1 MRHLARS
8 RRLGVKTGHR
18 VALLRNL
25 LRGLVRDGRI
35 RTTVARAKVLRPY
48 VEKIVTRLKDP
59 TVANVRHVYSLV
71 NDRDAVYSLT
81 HDVAPK
87 FKSRSGGYIRI
98 LKLAQARP
106 GDNADM
112 ALVEWVDQGLVEKGL
127 EQRFAASTKAT
138 KKNAKKAS
146 AKKAKE
152 AGEESAED
160 SKENSKKAEKKSKK
174 APAKKAKKT
183 K

>member
-81 HDVAPK
+81 
-87 FKSRSGGYIRI
+87 SGGYLRI

-138 KKNAKKAS
+138 KKTAKKAS
-146 AKKAKE
+146 SKKAKE

-174 APAKKAKKT
+174 APAKKAKKS

>member
-71 NDRDAVYSLT
+71 NDRDAVYTLT

-87 FKSRSGGYIRI
+87 FKARSGGYIRI
-98 LKLAQARP
+98 LKLAQSRP

-112 ALVEWVDQGLVEKGL
+112 ALVEWVDEGLVEKGL
-127 EQRFAASTKAT
+127 EQRFASSTKAAKSS
-138 KKNAKKAS
+138 KKAAKKAS
-146 AKKAKE
+146 R
-152 AGEESAED
+152 EES
-160 SKENSKKAEKKSKK
+160 SS
-174 APAKKAKKT
+174 
-183 K
+183 

>member
-59 TVANVRHVYSLV
+59 TVANVRHVYALV

-87 FKSRSGGYIRI
+87 FKTRAGGYTRV
-98 LKLAQARP
+98 LKMAESRL
-106 GDNADM
+106 GDNAPM
-112 ALVEWVDQGLVEKGL
+112 SYIAFVD
-127 EQRFAASTKAT
+127 
-138 KKNAKKAS
+138 
-146 AKKAKE
+146 
-152 AGEESAED
+152 
-160 SKENSKKAEKKSKK
+160 
-174 APAKKAKKT
+174 
-183 K
+183 

>member
-59 TVANVRHVYSLV
+59 TVANVRHVYALV

-87 FKSRSGGYIRI
+87 FKTRTGGYLRI

-112 ALVEWVDQGLVEKGL
+112 ALVEWVDEGLVEKGL
-127 EQRFAASTKAT
+127 EQRFAASTKLAKDA
-138 KKNAKKAS
+138 KKTAKKAS

-152 AGEESAED
+152 AGDESAED
-160 SKENSKKAEKKSKK
+160 SKKAEKKSKK
-174 APAKKAKKT
+174 APAKKAKKS